1 MAKNWIVGAVL
12 LALGVG
18 SVTAMISLLDGGD
31 RPRASPAD
39 VASRMQRVGVRPAEV
54 DSARRVV
61 ADPAPDVPLV
71 LPTSRPEVEGPPE
84 PPRRAEPVAEPPPPP
99 MVVTDEQ
106 RAAEAAHAELR
117 GRVAKEVGRQ
127 LDGQRSALR
136 NACWKGGSAG
146 ADFKVEASFD
156 AQGKLL
162 AMGISE
168 VRGPGTSTGDVGACL
183 RQQTIPLSVDEPGA
197 GVTVDVALHLP

>member
-1 MAKNWIVGAVL
+1 
-12 LALGVG
+12 
-18 SVTAMISLLDGGD
+18 
-31 RPRASPAD
+31 
-39 VASRMQRVGVRPAEV
+39 
-54 DSARRVV
+54 
-61 ADPAPDVPLV
+61 V

-84 PPRRAEPVAEPPPPP
+84 APRRAEPVVEPPPSPL
-99 MVVTDEQ
+99 VVTDEQ

-146 ADFKVEASFD
+146 ADFKLEASFD

-162 AMGISE
+162 AMGISDA
-168 VRGPGTSTGDVGACL
+168 RGPGAGSGDVGACL
-183 RQQTIPLSVDEPGA
+183 RQQTIPLSVDEPGS
-197 GVTVDVALHLP
+197 GVTVNVTLHLP